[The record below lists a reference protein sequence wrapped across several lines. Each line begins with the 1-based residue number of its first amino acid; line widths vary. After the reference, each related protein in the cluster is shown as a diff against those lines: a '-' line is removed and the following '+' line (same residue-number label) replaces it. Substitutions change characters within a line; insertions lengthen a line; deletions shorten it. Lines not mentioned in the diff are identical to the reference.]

1 MDKYEALKKYLL
13 ERKEFFDMIV
23 GNLEAN
29 GVSDEKYEVLDG
41 EYSDIEKH
49 INEMDGIQKHKR

>member
-13 ERKEFFDMIV
+13 ERKEFFDKIV

-41 EYSDIEKH
+41 EYSDIEKY
-49 INEMDGIQKHKR
+49 INEMEGVPKRKC

>member
-1 MDKYEALKKYLL
+1 MDKYEALKRYLL
-13 ERKEFFDMIV
+13 ERQEFFDMIV

-41 EYSDIEKH
+41 EYSDIENY
-49 INEMDGIQKHKR
+49 INEMEGTSKHKR

>member
-29 GVSDEKYEVLDG
+29 GVSDEKYEVLDA

>member
-1 MDKYEALKKYLL
+1 MDKYEALKRYLL
-13 ERKEFFDMIV
+13 ERKEFFDMII

-41 EYSDIEKH
+41 EYSDIENY
-49 INEMDGIQKHKR
+49 INEMEGTSKHKR

>member
-1 MDKYEALKKYLL
+1 MDKYEALKRYLL

-41 EYSDIEKH
+41 EYSDIENY
-49 INEMDGIQKHKR
+49 INEMEGTSKHKR

>member
-13 ERKEFFDMIV
+13 ERKAFFDMIV

-41 EYSDIEKH
+41 EYSDIEKY
-49 INEMDGIQKHKR
+49 INEMEGVPPHKC

>member
-29 GVSDEKYEVLDG
+29 GVSDEKYEVLDS